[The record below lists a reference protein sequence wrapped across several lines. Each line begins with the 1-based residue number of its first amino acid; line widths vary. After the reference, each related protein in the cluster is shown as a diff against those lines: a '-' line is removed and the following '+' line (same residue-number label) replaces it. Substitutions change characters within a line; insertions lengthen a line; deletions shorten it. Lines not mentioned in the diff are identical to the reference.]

1 MSPITLRSAP
11 SDVPLP
17 LQRALSTAFVAGA
30 HLALGYAVLQIDSV
44 RESIRESAPMFA
56 SIIVS
61 DKPKPPEPPPIVR
74 PVEKEPPP
82 LIVAEALSDD
92 LPVFMAPPPPLQP
105 VTLPPIEPPAPSV
118 PLEPA
123 QRPASAETAPK
134 LVSGVQYL
142 RPPALEYPAAS
153 RRLNEQGRVVLRVQI
168 NAQGRAEQVV
178 VQTGSGF
185 VRLDAAAIKAV
196 AEALYK
202 PYTENGVAIP
212 VWAIVPLA
220 FSLSG

>member
-1 MSPITLRSAP
+1 MSSITLRATH
-11 SDVPLP
+11 SDAQPLS
-17 LQRALSTAFVAGA
+17 QRALSTALVVGV
-30 HLALGYAVLQIDSV
+30 HLALGYAALQIDSV

-61 DKPKPPEPPPIVR
+61 DKPKPPEPPPRVR

-82 LIVAEALSDD
+82 LIVAEAMSDD
-92 LPVFMAPPPPLQP
+92 PPVFVAPPPQP
-105 VTLPPIEPPAPSV
+105 VTLPPLEPPALSV
-118 PLEPA
+118 PLELA
-123 QRPASAETAPK
+123 QPPASAEPVPK

-153 RRLNEQGRVVLRVQI
+153 RRLNEQGRMVVRVQI

-178 VQTGSGF
+178 VQTSSGF
-185 VRLDAAAIKAV
+185 ARLDVAAIKAV

-220 FSLSG
+220 FSLSE